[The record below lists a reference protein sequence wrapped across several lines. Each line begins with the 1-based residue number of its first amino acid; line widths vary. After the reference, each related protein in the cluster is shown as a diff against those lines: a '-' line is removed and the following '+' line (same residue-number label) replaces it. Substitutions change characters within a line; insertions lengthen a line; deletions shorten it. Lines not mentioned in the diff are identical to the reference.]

1 MLSTGLPVRCQRA
14 AAQPSV
20 SGLTFVNWQEP
31 IACGGV
37 AVFQD
42 DVVVVEDDGAVL
54 IPQDLV
60 EEVVKAA
67 PEQERLEAWI
77 MEEVEKGA
85 ALPGLY
91 LPNEENLK
99 RYDRVKGGR

>member
-1 MLSTGLPVRCQRA
+1 M
-14 AAQPSV
+14 
-20 SGLTFVNWQEP
+20 
-31 IACGGV
+31 
-37 AVFQD
+37 FQD